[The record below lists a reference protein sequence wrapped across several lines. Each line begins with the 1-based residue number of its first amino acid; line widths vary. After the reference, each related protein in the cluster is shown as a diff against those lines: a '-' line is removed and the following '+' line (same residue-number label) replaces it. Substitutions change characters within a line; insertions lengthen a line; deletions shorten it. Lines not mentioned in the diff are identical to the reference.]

1 MQKIIKM
8 NLPFIREELS
18 PAEARERIA
27 SINEPY
33 KLEILGSILER
44 DPAAPITIYHIGEN
58 DHPAHWWVGVSVCVG
73 GGWGGGGCFLG
84 GGCGACLLRGLSGT
98 GVGWAP
104 LSHTVCVLPS
114 SLPLLPSPPASTCKL
129 LLQVGPVCWPPR

>member
-73 GGWGGGGCFLG
+73 GGGEGGGAFWGGG
-84 GGCGACLLRGLSGT
+84 A
-98 GVGWAP
+98 V
-104 LSHTVCVLPS
+104 
-114 SLPLLPSPPASTCKL
+114 
-129 LLQVGPVCWPPR
+129 PVYYVD